1 MSWGQPQQQQWGAP
15 QAQGQWGAPQA
26 QAQGQWGAPQ
36 GGFGAPQGG
45 FGAPQGGFGAP
56 QGGFGGPTGGYGAPQ
71 GGPTI
76 DLTIVNITIGAPK
89 GQMPASMSPMDAI
102 NDFSEFMKNV
112 YQLSR
117 AKFVTR
123 AKMEVLDD
131 FPLPEFDPL
140 RPNTSPL
147 SIASMLAQT
156 LAITSAAGR
165 DLQVQPQD
173 RSLAKILYIIALL
186 AAGADLNSNQLR
198 ALMHSTDKN
207 FVGVLNTLFESKPHR
222 WGFGNLPILQ
232 AIFNEL
238 KMDVNISQLSTQVDA
253 KKMFG

>member
-1 MSWGQPQQQQWGAP
+1 MSWGQPQQQGWGAPQQQQGWGAP
-15 QAQGQWGAPQA
+15 QAAPGGQWGAPQP
-26 QAQGQWGAPQ
+26 QAWGAPQAAPGGQWGA
-36 GGFGAPQGG
+36 AP
-45 FGAPQGGFGAP
+45 
-56 QGGFGGPTGGYGAPQ
+56 TGYGAPQ

-76 DLTIVNITIGAPK
+76 DFTIVNITIGAPK
-89 GQMPASMSPMDAI
+89 GQLPQAMSPMDAI
-102 NDFSEFMKNV
+102 NDFSEFMQKI

-140 RPNTSPL
+140 RPASSPL

-165 DLQVQPQD
+165 DQMVMPQD

-186 AAGADLNSNQLR
+186 ASGADLNSGQLR
-198 ALMHSTDKN
+198 ALMSSTDQN
-207 FVGVLNTLFESKPHR
+207 FVGVLNTLFEAKQHR
-222 WGFGNLPILQ
+222 WSFGNLPILK
-232 AIFNEL
+232 AIFDEL
-238 KMDVNISQLSTQVDA
+238 KMDVNISQLSTQIDA